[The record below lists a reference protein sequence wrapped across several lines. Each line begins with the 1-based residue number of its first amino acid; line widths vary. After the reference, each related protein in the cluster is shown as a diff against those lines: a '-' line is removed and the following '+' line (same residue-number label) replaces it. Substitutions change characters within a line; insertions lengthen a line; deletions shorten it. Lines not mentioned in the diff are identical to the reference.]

1 MKWKDLVNKIKIKL
15 IYSKALYNNLSEY
28 QNEYNYI
35 KLLNYELGITSKDE
49 YANYNIKNIHSFYID
64 NPEEYFKLKGVW
76 IDWFDFLNINTT
88 NFIKTKNEWIIFC
101 KNNNVLSLD
110 DYNNLCDKYIDLI
123 PKNPAEYYSNFSSIL
138 KELNINK
145 KIRK

>member
-1 MKWKDLVNKIKIKL
+1 MRI
-15 IYSKALYNNLSEY
+15 EY
-28 QNEYNYI
+28 R
-35 KLLNYELGITSKDE
+35 
-49 YANYNIKNIHSFYID
+49 
-64 NPEEYFKLKGVW
+64 W
-76 IDWFDFLNINTT
+76 IDYQT
-88 NFIKTKNEWIIFC
+88 IFNDS
-101 KNNNVLSLD
+101 KYIYYYEILD